1 MMRMEGEDVVSGRL
15 LPPCVVSALFCLL
28 KLGGRTAERS
38 LVWTLAKDESF
49 CHGQVF
55 CEILA

>member
-38 LVWTLAKDESF
+38 LLWTLAKDESF
-49 CHGQVF
+49 CHGQTSF
-55 CEILA
+55 L